1 MYIHKHVYIYV
12 VADSC
17 TLPAKYLD
25 VEELCCVKSS
35 NLPNMGVIVL
45 RSKML

>member
-1 MYIHKHVYIYV
+1 MYV
-12 VADSC
+12 VANSC